1 MLHSILATM
10 APGTALREGLDRI
23 LRGRTGAL
31 IVIGWNRTVEAL
43 CTGGFPID
51 VDFSATRLRELC
63 KMDGAVVLSSDGSR
77 IIRAGVH
84 LMPDAGVETDESGT
98 RHRTAQRV
106 AKQTGVPVIAVSQ
119 SMNAITL
126 YAEGERHQL
135 EHPTALQDRVNQ
147 ALATLEKYKHRLDE
161 VAGTLSALEIEDL
174 VTVRDVVAVAQRLEM
189 VTRISEEIGGYVSEL
204 GTDGRLSALQ
214 LEELMAGVTDERA
227 LIVRDYLPS
236 GRRSRSAD
244 AVLEQLDK
252 IPSGELI
259 DLTTVA
265 STIGLATAP
274 EGLDDAV
281 SPRGYRLLA
290 RVPRLPVPVIERLVE
305 HFGSLQRLLAASS
318 DDLIEVE
325 GVGEMRARGIRES
338 LSRLAETTILDRHL

>member
-1 MLHSILATM
+1 MLRSILATM

-23 LRGRTGAL
+23 LRGRTGGL
-31 IVIGWNRTVEAL
+31 IVIGWNRSVEAL

-51 VDFSATRLRELC
+51 VEFSATGLRELC
-63 KMDGAVVLSSDGSR
+63 KMDGAVVLNADGTR
-77 IIRAGVH
+77 IMRAGVH
-84 LMPDAGVETDESGT
+84 LMPDAAVHTDESGT

-106 AKQTGVPVIAVSQ
+106 ANQTGFPVIAVSQ

-126 YAEGERHQL
+126 YIRDDRHQL
-135 EHPTALQDRVNQ
+135 EHPTTLQDRANQ
-147 ALATLEKYKHRLDE
+147 ALATLEKYKFRLDE

-174 VTVRDVVAVAQRLEM
+174 VTVRDVVAVSQRLEM
-189 VTRISEEIGGYVSEL
+189 VTRISQEIAGYVSEL

-214 LEELMAGVTDERA
+214 LEELMAGVIDERA
-227 LIVRDYLPS
+227 LIVRDYLS
-236 GRRSRSAD
+236 NGRRTRSAES
-244 AVLEQLDK
+244 VLEQLEQ
-252 IPSGELI
+252 IPSAELI
-259 DLTTVA
+259 DLSAISTVLGFSSSPDA
-265 STIGLATAP
+265 
-274 EGLDDAV
+274 LDEAV

-290 RVPRLPVPVIERLVE
+290 RVPRLPAAVIDRLVD

-338 LSRLAETTILDRHL
+338 LSRLAETTILERHL